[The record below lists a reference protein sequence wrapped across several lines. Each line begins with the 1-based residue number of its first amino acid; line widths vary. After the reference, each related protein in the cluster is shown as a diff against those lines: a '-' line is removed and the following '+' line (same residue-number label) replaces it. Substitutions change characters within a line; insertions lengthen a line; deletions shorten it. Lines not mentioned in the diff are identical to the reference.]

1 MKLLKFECVK
11 FICHSP
17 HCTHTHAP
25 VIDKWKVVASIS
37 LLDRGPWNDCQVPGE
52 TFFFCAS
59 SSCFNRS
66 TPCSTD
72 AGRRM
77 MNARRFTCRWP
88 GVRLSGPVE
97 SATRMENSGRQKK
110 RKCSKFLPP
119 ERIPSRFHTS
129 CDATFP
135 FDGQFVCL
143 TTKNTPPDDSD
154 AQLFLAERWHKRLES
169 HSLIGHYA
177 RQMLVQFLP
186 NGPHYCVDCIS
197 FPSKSRS
204 AAPGGYFK
212 LSTALEQGRPIFL
225 YYVQNSVLIFENY
238 FLYKTIFCVK

>member
-52 TFFFCAS
+52 TFFFLRFFQLLQSVDAL
-59 SSCFNRS
+59 FN
-66 TPCSTD
+66 
-72 AGRRM
+72 GR
-77 MNARRFTCRWP
+77 W
-88 GVRLSGPVE
+88 
-97 SATRMENSGRQKK
+97 SADDERQKIHLSMARCPFVWPSGKCHSYGKQWPAEK

-212 LSTALEQGRPIFL
+212 LSTALEQGRPIFF
-225 YYVQNSVLIFENY
+225 IMCKIPF
-238 FLYKTIFCVK
+238 

>member
-1 MKLLKFECVK
+1 MKSCCVNFTSRSGALKRLPSAGWNFFFFLRFFQLLQSVDALFHGRWSADDERQKIHLSMARCPFVWPSGK
-11 FICHSP
+11 CHSYG
-17 HCTHTHAP
+17 
-25 VIDKWKVVASIS
+25 K
-37 LLDRGPWNDCQVPGE
+37 Q
-52 TFFFCAS
+52 
-59 SSCFNRS
+59 
-66 TPCSTD
+66 
-72 AGRRM
+72 
-77 MNARRFTCRWP
+77 WP
-88 GVRLSGPVE
+88 AE
-97 SATRMENSGRQKK
+97 K

-212 LSTALEQGRPIFL
+212 LSTALEQVRPIFL